1 MRNPTPDEWRRHVAE
16 WQASGLTCSEYAG
29 RAGVKP
35 NMLGWWKWKL
45 GCEPEPRSEPR
56 AEEMPFVEIT
66 PFTLAPPDGRFELTI
81 GDISVQI
88 PSGFD
93 ADALHRLLDVLEA
106 RR

>member
-1 MRNPTPDEWRRHVAE
+1 MRNSTRAEWRRHVAE
-16 WQASGLTCSEYAG
+16 WQASGLTCGEYAG
-29 RAGVKP
+29 RVGVKP

-45 GCEPEPRSEPR
+45 GCEPEPEPEPR
-56 AEEMPFVEIT
+56 PEGIPFVEIT
-66 PFTLAPPDGRFELTI
+66 PFTLAPSDPRFEVTI
-81 GDISVQI
+81 GDMTVQI